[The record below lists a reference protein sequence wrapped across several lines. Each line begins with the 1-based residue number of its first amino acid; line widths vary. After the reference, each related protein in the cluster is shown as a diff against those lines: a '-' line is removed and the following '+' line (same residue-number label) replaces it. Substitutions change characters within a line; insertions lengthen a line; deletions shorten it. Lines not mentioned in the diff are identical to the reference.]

1 MTISTILILVGLALL
16 YISAFIPKPYKD
28 KGEYGEYLIEND
40 LKKIKWIYGRNL
52 RNLYV
57 PKTSDEASEID
68 VVYICTKGVFVIESK
83 NYSGWIF
90 GNKYDSYWTATLSNK
105 TKNKFYNPIKQNANH
120 MKYLQM
126 YIERYFP
133 DKAVP
138 LYPLVVFSTR
148 CELKNIKTTDQE
160 PVIQRDML
168 IRTISRTLMD
178 KDEILT
184 KNEVDKLYE
193 ELYILTCADEE
204 FKQSHVKNIDEK
216 YKSGSKKIVNKTLGT
231 ELTNC
236 PRCGKRVIIKNE
248 LDENKKERK
257 VYVCIAYPECQYSR
271 IID

>member
-204 FKQSHVKNIDEK
+204 WSSVKI
-216 YKSGSKKIVNKTLGT
+216 
-231 ELTNC
+231 
-236 PRCGKRVIIKNE
+236 
-248 LDENKKERK
+248 
-257 VYVCIAYPECQYSR
+257 
-271 IID
+271 